1 MGVALESVWCKA
13 WGCRECLR
21 VVILNLDNLFRGI
34 FQKLCFTSLVGLGIL
49 WKRGMLKHPCCI
61 RPGGGGVSLE
71 LNGIIG

>member
-1 MGVALESVWCKA
+1 
-13 WGCRECLR
+13 
-21 VVILNLDNLFRGI
+21 VILNLDNLFPGI

-49 WKRGMLKHPCCI
+49 WKRGMLKHRSCI

>member
-1 MGVALESVWCKA
+1 M
-13 WGCRECLR
+13 
-21 VVILNLDNLFRGI
+21 ILNLDNLFPGI

-49 WKRGMLKHPCCI
+49 WKRGMLKHRSCI